1 MEDWIIN
8 QMTPFDCRIA
18 TQSLQLTKLLIP
30 YMPRETQRIMAIYVK
45 FMEFQNTWSSFHA
58 FKQKSYT
65 TQDIFQE
72 LRPFMPPSA
81 CDSVDN
87 LMNIMSMM
95 EIFQDFQQNSEGG
108 PDFDAMQMMQSM
120 LTPEQQGIFDVYNT
134 MLSAETATDKTN
146 TTKAEIYKNQ
156 TFENEVSKNDFCENK
171 T

>member
-1 MEDWIIN
+1 MEDWTIN

-30 YMPRETQRIMAIYVK
+30 YLPRETQRIMAIYVK

-81 CDSVDN
+81 SESIDN
-87 LMNIMSMM
+87 LMNMMSMM
-95 EIFQDFQQNSEGG
+95 EMMQSMQNTDSGENSDFG
-108 PDFDAMQMMQSM
+108 FDPMQMMQDM
-120 LTPEQQGIFDVYNT
+120 LTPEQQGMFDMYNN
-134 MLSAETATDKTN
+134 MFDKEA
-146 TTKAEIYKNQ
+146 KQ
-156 TFENEVSKNDFCENK
+156 HD
-171 T
+171 

>member
-30 YMPRETQRIMAIYVK
+30 YLPRETQRIMAIYVK

-72 LRPFMPPSA
+72 LRPYMPPSA
-81 CDSVDN
+81 CDSIDN
-87 LMNIMSMM
+87 LLNMMSMM
-95 EIFQDFQQNSEGG
+95 EMMQSMQEMQDTNSDGASG
-108 PDFDAMQMMQSM
+108 FSFDPMQMMQGM
-120 LTPEQQGIFDVYNT
+120 LTPEQQGMFDMYNT
-134 MLSAETATDKTN
+134 MFSTESDTTETDAT
-146 TTKAEIYKNQ
+146 
-156 TFENEVSKNDFCENK
+156 
-171 T
+171 